1 MGRILMLNAYT
12 IIPSEPPPAADSQEP
27 SAMVSNT
34 NEVAVLLHAVQM
46 LCEKLP
52 ETARLVEA
60 NTTDISQRFVKM
72 AVDARQQSEQI
83 REITELSQSIP
94 YGNERISMQEFSDIF
109 TATLHSCVD
118 RILFISKKSIAM
130 VYELEQGMESLKTI
144 GQYINDIQRINKTAN
159 LLALNASVEASKA
172 GAAGKSF
179 AVVAEEV
186 KEVSCQIRSFS
197 SSIAARIKDVSGS
210 VQAGF
215 ELVEEMAGTDMTES
229 ITAQEKLNG
238 LLAGLNK
245 QNKQFQS
252 VLSQTAD
259 VSNRMA
265 EKIQN
270 TVVNMQFQDRNS
282 QYVQNSVI
290 ILEHLS
296 ALLEQIEPSA
306 GNSQLEQSDEKLQEL
321 CSKLLLSEFRQA
333 LTKRAT
339 GKEPPTTVASDEE
352 SVELF

>member
-1 MGRILMLNAYT
+1 MIQPYT
-12 IIPSEPPPAADSQEP
+12 ILPAEPPPIAPQPHSKKAGDVRELS
-27 SAMVSNT
+27 
-34 NEVAVLLHAVQM
+34 VLLHAVQM

-52 ETARLVEA
+52 ETAQLVES
-60 NTTDISQRFVKM
+60 NTTDISCRFVRM
-72 AVDARQQSEQI
+72 ADDARKQSEQI
-83 REITELSQSIP
+83 REINELSQSIP

-109 TATLHSCVD
+109 NTTLHGCVD

-144 GQYINDIQRINKTAN
+144 GKYINDIQRINKTAN
-159 LLALNASVEASKA
+159 LLALNASVEAAKA
-172 GAAGKSF
+172 GAAGRSF

-197 SSIAARIKDVSGS
+197 ASIAARIKDVSNS
-210 VQAGF
+210 VQSGF
-215 ELVEEMAGTDMTES
+215 ELVEEMASTDMTES

-245 QNKQFQS
+245 QTIEFQYI
-252 VLSQTAD
+252 LAQTAD
-259 VSNRMA
+259 VSNNMA

-290 ILEHLS
+290 ILEQVVAALS
-296 ALLEQIEPSA
+296 ALRVGVDAPLEPSEPA
-306 GNSQLEQSDEKLQEL
+306 LQEL
-321 CSKLLLSEFRQA
+321 CGKLLLSEFRQA

-339 GKEPPTTVASDEE
+339 GREPPQATTADEE